1 MVQYVQCACRVP
13 PFACMVSKC
22 VEKTGLH
29 TSIQSYDS
37 PPCHTQQRGHLP
49 LVALWITVALPFCIE
64 KFTKNSLGPDVLI
77 FFKGLRQGQP
87 VPVRPGNHFQIH
99 RIHRLQGFK
108 RSKIHSAFVTLN
120 RLDSQHNSPH
130 SGITLLHHQAVS
142 NHRTPQRVRCGLLI
156 QFNMMCEFKEQMS
169 V

>member
-1 MVQYVQCACRVP
+1 MVQHVQCACRVP

-22 VEKTGLH
+22 VEKIGLH

-87 VPVRPGNHFQIH
+87 VPLRPGNHFQIH
-99 RIHRLQGFK
+99 RIYRIHRLQGFK

-120 RLDSQHNSPH
+120 RLDSQHNSPFRDH
-130 SGITLLHHQAVS
+130 FATSSGRLKSS
-142 NHRTPQRVRCGLLI
+142 NSSEGEMRPTDTVQYDV
-156 QFNMMCEFKEQMS
+156 
-169 V
+169 

>member
-1 MVQYVQCACRVP
+1 MVQVQYVQCACRVP

-64 KFTKNSLGPDVLI
+64 KFTKNSLGPRRSDFLQ
-77 FFKGLRQGQP
+77 RSP
-87 VPVRPGNHFQIH
+87 PRPASTSETQKSFPDPSNPSAS
-99 RIHRLQGFK
+99 RLQKVKDSF
-108 RSKIHSAFVTLN
+108 SFCHSQPS
-120 RLDSQHNSPH
+120 RLSTQLPIPGSLCYIIRPSQ
-130 SGITLLHHQAVS
+130 IIELL
-142 NHRTPQRVRCGLLI
+142 RG
-156 QFNMMCEFKEQMS
+156 
-169 V
+169 